1 MAESI
6 TKHEAIRF
14 SYPLDLASCTGM
26 ECTHLRIIIRMDDA
40 FTLNCRPTV
49 PVGCE
54 EQVDIKSLSSVFI
67 FKLCHFKAF
76 DDYVTLHNLQIIVI
90 CQ

>member
-26 ECTHLRIIIRMDDA
+26 GMAMECTHLRIIIRMDDA
-40 FTLNCRPTV
+40 FTLNYRPTV

-54 EQVDIKSLSSVFI
+54 EQVVDVKFI
-67 FKLCHFKAF
+67 TCFHFQ
-76 DDYVTLHNLQIIVI
+76 VMPL
-90 CQ
+90 

>member
-1 MAESI
+1 MVESI
-6 TKHEAIRF
+6 SKHEAIRF

-26 ECTHLRIIIRMDDA
+26 GIAMECTLLRITIHMDDA

-54 EQVDIKSLSSVFI
+54 EQVVDVKFI
-67 FKLCHFKAF
+67 VCFHFQ
-76 DDYVTLHNLQIIVI
+76 VMPL
-90 CQ
+90 